1 MPQFCKKN
9 IMLRLY
15 FGKIDLNLLKKHYL
29 CSLYLKCQI
38 ITNIKTYMKRI
49 LYSVA
54 VVAMTMLAVTA
65 CTPKSET
72 TDGVNNFRIKRGTN
86 LSHGLAQSEE
96 RGEARLQHIQEDD
109 FARLDSLGFDF
120 VRIPIDEV
128 QFWDEEGNKLPEAWD
143 LLTFALDQCSKHH
156 LRAIVDLH
164 IIRSHYFN
172 AVNEGNASA
181 NTLFTSEESQQ
192 QLIDMWYQLSDVL
205 KGYSCDSVAYEFMN
219 EPVADDHEQ
228 WNQLIVKVHKALR
241 EREPQRTLV
250 IGSNMW
256 QGYETMKFLK
266 VPEGDKNIVLSF
278 HYYNPMLLTHYG
290 AWWTPIGKF
299 TGKVNYPG
307 IMISKEDYEAAP
319 DSIKPMLEQYLTQE
333 WNVDKIRADFKDA
346 IDVAKKYGLQ
356 LFCGE
361 WGVYEPVDRELAYK
375 WTKDMLTVFDEFNI
389 AWTTWCYDA
398 DFGFWDQQKHDF
410 KDKPLVDLL
419 MQSAALSEDKT
430 E

>member
-1 MPQFCKKN
+1 
-9 IMLRLY
+9 
-15 FGKIDLNLLKKHYL
+15 
-29 CSLYLKCQI
+29 
-38 ITNIKTYMKRI
+38 MKRI

-54 VVAMTMLAVTA
+54 VIAMTVLALTA
-65 CTPKSET
+65 CTTKSEPT
-72 TDGVNNFRIKRGTN
+72 NEVNNFRIHRGTN
-86 LSHGLAQSEE
+86 LSHWLSQSEE
-96 RGEARLQHIQEDD
+96 RGEARRLHIQEDD

-128 QFWDEEGNKLPEAWD
+128 QFWDEEGNKLPEAWE
-143 LLTFALDQCSKHH
+143 LLTFALDQCGKYH

-172 AVNEGNASA
+172 AVNEGGDDA

-192 QLIDMWYQLSDVL
+192 QLINMWYELSDVL
-205 KGYSCDSVAYEFMN
+205 KGYSNDSVAYEFMN
-219 EPVADDHEQ
+219 EPVAEDHEQ
-228 WNQLIVKVHKALR
+228 WNQLIAKVHKALR

-256 QGYETMKFLK
+256 QSYGTIKYLK

-278 HYYNPMLLTHYG
+278 HYYNPMILTHYG
-290 AWWTPIGKF
+290 AWWTPVGRY

-307 IMISKEDYEAAP
+307 ILVSQEDYEAAP
-319 DSIKPMLEQYLTQE
+319 DSLKPELEDYLTEE
-333 WNVDKIRADFKDA
+333 WNVDRIRADFKDA
-346 IDVAKKYGLQ
+346 IEAAKKYDLQ

-375 WTKDMLTVFDEFNI
+375 WTKDMLTVFDEFDI

-398 DFGFWDQQKHDF
+398 DFGFWDQQKHEF
-410 KDKPLVDLL
+410 KDKGLVDLL
-419 MQSAALSEDKT
+419 TGK
-430 E
+430 

>member
-1 MPQFCKKN
+1 
-9 IMLRLY
+9 
-15 FGKIDLNLLKKHYL
+15 
-29 CSLYLKCQI
+29 
-38 ITNIKTYMKRI
+38 MKRI

-54 VVAMTMLAVTA
+54 VITMTVLALTA
-65 CTPKSET
+65 CTTKSEPT
-72 TDGVNNFRIKRGTN
+72 NEVNNFRIHRGTN
-86 LSHGLAQSEE
+86 LSHWLSQSEE
-96 RGEARLQHIQEDD
+96 RGEARRLHIQEDD

-128 QFWDEEGNKLPEAWD
+128 QFWDEEGNKLPEAWE
-143 LLTFALDQCSKHH
+143 LLTFALDQCGKYH

-172 AVNEGNASA
+172 AVNEGGDDA

-192 QLIDMWYQLSDVL
+192 QLINMWYELSDVL
-205 KGYSCDSVAYEFMN
+205 KGYSNDSVAYEFMN
-219 EPVADDHEQ
+219 EPVAEDHEQ
-228 WNQLIVKVHKALR
+228 WNQLIAKVHKALR

-256 QGYETMKFLK
+256 QSYGTIKYLK

-278 HYYNPMLLTHYG
+278 HYYNPMILTHYG
-290 AWWTPIGKF
+290 AWWTPVGRY

-307 IMISKEDYEAAP
+307 ILVSQEDYEAAP
-319 DSIKPMLEQYLTQE
+319 DSLKPELEDYLTEE
-333 WNVDKIRADFKDA
+333 WNVDRIRADFKDA
-346 IDVAKKYGLQ
+346 IEAAKKYDLQ

-375 WTKDMLTVFDEFNI
+375 WTKDMLTVFDEFDI

-398 DFGFWDQQKHDF
+398 DFGFWDQQKHEF
-410 KDKPLVDLL
+410 KDKGLVDLL
-419 MQSAALSEDKT
+419 TGK
-430 E
+430 